1 MSKRFVE
8 FYIVDILTAID
19 KIKRYT
25 YGFKDATEFAG
36 NEKSFDAVMRE
47 LEIIG
52 EATKNVLTSEE
63 VKHLAKPEW
72 RMIVDFRNVIVHE
85 YFGIDIDE
93 VFKVVRE
100 DIEVL
105 EKEMLELIGDIKDRV
120 KLKEALEC
128 AVEDLRKMHR
138 KESIDYL
145 LRLIDKLKMK

>member
-8 FYIVDILTAID
+8 FYIVDVLTAVER
-19 KIKRYT
+19 IKRYVS
-25 YGFKDATEFAG
+25 GFKDATQFVG
-36 NEKSFDAVMRE
+36 DEKSFDAVIRE
-47 LEIIG
+47 LEVTG
-52 EATKNVLTSEE
+52 EAI
-63 VKHLAKPEW
+63 KHILDSDEIRHLIKPEW
-72 RMIVDFRNVIVHE
+72 RIIVDFRNVIVHE
-85 YFGIDIDE
+85 YFGIDVDE

-105 EKEMLELIGDIKDRV
+105 ENEMLELIGDIKDRM

-145 LRLIDKLKMK
+145 LGLIDKLK